1 VLKASRRHPKT
12 SDASPEEEW
21 RLRRNTDTHHGGHMP
36 TESDQAAKESSDNGD
51 SQKIDD
57 KLDELGVA
65 KSKSGKDQRDQP
77 DKEGS
82 ASSSKD
88 LEQP

>member
-1 VLKASRRHPKT
+1 
-12 SDASPEEEW
+12 
-21 RLRRNTDTHHGGHMP
+21 MP
-36 TESDQAAKESSDNGD
+36 TESDQAAKESLYSGD
-51 SQKIDD
+51 SQKVDD

-77 DKEGS
+77 DKEWPVN
-82 ASSSKD
+82 SSKD